1 MKRHKKRNIGIILAV
16 ILLTPL
22 TSAYSAPLIS
32 NNNNSVSVWQGL
44 PSFER
49 MNTLVESIKL
59 PEPAPVEEVIPEKP
73 IGVKITDTAMEF
85 LGVPYVWGGTT
96 PKGFDCSGLVQ
107 YVYKMNEIVISRTTY
122 TQVNEGVAV
131 IKEQLQPGDLVFF
144 GNKSSPH
151 HVGIYIGDNK
161 MIHAPKTGDVVK
173 ISNISDRRDYAT
185 ARRITE
191 RKDRTD
197 EDY

>member
-22 TSAYSAPLIS
+22 TSAYSMPLIL
-32 NNNNSVSVWQGL
+32 NNDNSASVWQGL

-131 IKEQLQPGDLVFF
+131 TKEQLQPGDLVFF

-161 MIHAPKTGDVVK
+161 MIHAPQTGDVVK

-191 RKDRTD
+191 
-197 EDY
+197 

>member
-22 TSAYSAPLIS
+22 TSAYSMPLIL
-32 NNNNSVSVWQGL
+32 NNDNSTSVWQGL

-59 PEPAPVEEVIPEKP
+59 PEPAPVEEAIPEKP

-96 PKGFDCSGLVQ
+96 PKGFDCSGLAQ

-131 IKEQLQPGDLVFF
+131 TKEQLQPGDLVFF

-161 MIHAPKTGDVVK
+161 MIHAPQTGDVVK

-191 RKDRTD
+191 
-197 EDY
+197 